1 MFVEEKDFKKVIKV
15 FYDVN
20 QIMKNLYKNETSFS
34 PIYNMSINKGFI
46 NFYYYDEESLPIF
59 LNFKMSND
67 INKLFSF
74 LKDTSVRVT
83 IDGLDFF
90 KFLKDC
96 KSNITSIEINK
107 DNIIFKGK
115 KLIKENETFV
125 ETTYELTLDE
135 DSFNKNSSYLTKEK
149 ELLKPELLAE
159 FIPMNEKVIKKIYN
173 TKQLVP
179 VILDID
185 SSEICLEEDFIN
197 EGSYLKIYLNKKF
210 INGLFYKVSTK
221 QTKKDPE
228 PIITTKYPEINVK
241 IYITEREDIYLI
253 IISVNN
259 DLGILEH
266 KFIVSDFNL
275 PDIGNS

>member
-125 ETTYELTLDE
+125 ESTYELTLDE

-159 FIPMNEKVIKKIYN
+159 FIPMSEKVIKKIYN

-275 PDIGNS
+275 SNIGNS